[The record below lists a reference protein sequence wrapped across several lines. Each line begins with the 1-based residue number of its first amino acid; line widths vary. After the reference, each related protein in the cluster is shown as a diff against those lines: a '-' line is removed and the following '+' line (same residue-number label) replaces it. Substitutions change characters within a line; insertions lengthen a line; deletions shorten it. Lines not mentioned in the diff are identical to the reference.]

1 MHQAWVKLPAASG
14 SSGKLVIAPPKI
26 DATESEYPGA
36 VFAHPDLD
44 YVQAMT
50 QFVAAS
56 EKETQSSKQPKHGA
70 ETESQSCRIQK
81 QQLRHEEETL
91 RAKRRGV
98 RERRKREDAAWQV
111 LKANRRAQQEKHKVL
126 RHANK
131 RPLWGSQTAENERF
145 KQLRQQRRAQIE
157 QRTVENQQWRKAREQ
172 LRLRLSQLPLV
183 ITWIAIL
190 VITDNCT
197 RQCLGLPLFVAGA
210 NVTAEMVV
218 DALRRLIPVELQ
230 FLISDRGPQFRAN
243 LMKQLAYDLSFVH
256 VVIARHR
263 PESNGIAERFVR
275 TLKEWLADKSWKSNQ
290 QLRVLLNQFQ
300 PEYNNRPHQGLPI
313 SGLSPNEFANR
324 VRRMQN
330 PKSL

>member
-1 MHQAWVKLPAASG
+1 MHQASVKLPAVSG
-14 SSGKLVIAPPKI
+14 SSGKLVINPPKV

-36 VFAHPDLD
+36 VFANPDLD
-44 YVQAMT
+44 YVQAIT
-50 QFVAAS
+50 QFVGAS
-56 EKETQSSKQPKHGA
+56 EKQTQSSKQPKHGA

-98 RERRKREDAAWQV
+98 RERCKREDAAWQV

-218 DALRRLIPVELQ
+218 YRRLIPVELP

-243 LMKQLAYDLSFVH
+243 LMKQLAYDLSFIH
-256 VVIARHR
+256 EVIARHR
-263 PESNGIAERFVR
+263 PQSNGIAERFVR
-275 TLKEWLADKSWKSNQ
+275 THKEWLADKSWKSNQ

-324 VRRMQN
+324 VGRTQN
-330 PKSL
+330 PKPL